1 MGRDGHVQLS
11 GVEIG
16 EFIKTQSGLV
26 TVNAWGPLIPI
37 PRPQCPLP
45 PIGMF
50 AHRIQGEPVNPTILA
65 NPVPDL
71 QVVGMGVLSEA
82 GGFGLLRREEA
93 LLGLGDLEK
102 SPLCLSVT
110 SRHDTI
116 RQLNK

>member
-1 MGRDGHVQLS
+1 MFGHR
-11 GVEIG
+11 
-16 EFIKTQSGLV
+16 K
-26 TVNAWGPLIPI
+26 
-37 PRPQCPLP
+37 
-45 PIGMF
+45 
-50 AHRIQGEPVNPTILA
+50 QGEPVNPTILA

-71 QVVGMGVLSEA
+71 HVVGMGILSEA